1 MQFDKPSGCRPSF
14 LEKCYRNTL
23 YLYSVVAYFQFS
35 FVYQCQLIFFE
46 KKPQINDITLRKCLK
61 NSCDRVCIV
70 KEDEALYHLDE
81 VGSLGIALTIQID
94 QLLQKLVPKM
104 EMGQM

>member
-1 MQFDKPSGCRPSF
+1 MTFFRGPVCPG
-14 LEKCYRNTL
+14 L
-23 YLYSVVAYFQFS
+23 LYSVVAYFQFS
-35 FVYQCQLIFFE
+35 FVYQCQLNLFE
-46 KKPQINDITLRKCLK
+46 IKPQINKITLRKGLK

-81 VGSLGIALTIQID
+81 VGGLGIALTIQID